1 MIMAAPRWRKV
12 GRDLTYNK
20 VRTLLVALSIA
31 VGVFVIGM
39 IAGARDIIV
48 QSLQANAARM
58 NPPSATLTLD
68 SFGEETLAAVRQT
81 PGVAVAEARRAL
93 IVRARTASGAWRDL
107 QLFAIPN
114 YDRVSLNRVFPQTR
128 ITGAIG
134 SDDEQARRFVTVG
147 QAGD

>member
-1 MIMAAPRWRKV
+1 MLAPPRWRKV

-48 QSLQANAARM
+48 TSLAANAARM
-58 NPPSATLTLD
+58 NPPSATLTVD
-68 SFGEETLAAVRQT
+68 SFGEDMLTAVRQT
-81 PGVAVAEARRAL
+81 PGVATAEARRAL
-93 IVRARTASGAWRDL
+93 IVRVQTAGGTWRDL

-114 YDRVSLNRVFPQTR
+114 YNQMSLNRVFPQVGPWPPPR
-128 ITGAIG
+128 
-134 SDDEQARRFVTVG
+134 EQLLLERLS
-147 QAGD
+147 

>member
-68 SFGEETLAAVRQT
+68 SFGE
-81 PGVAVAEARRAL
+81 GVAEFL
-93 IVRARTASGAWRDL
+93 DGCCSGL
-107 QLFAIPN
+107 VM
-114 YDRVSLNRVFPQTR
+114 RV
-128 ITGAIG
+128 GANG
-134 SDDEQARRFVTVG
+134 FGAHGGVG
-147 QAGD
+147 CGAAYE